1 MKTIIFTILVPALIA
16 MSSSANSADMPAWD
30 AQLKSL
36 MASFKVANKQEVYSK
51 EKVGTARTAAAQA
64 SSSAAIELR
73 TNESVRE
80 IVENYGPASQ
90 LVDPCYQV
98 ALATTVA
105 DTKGKTD
112 DNAQR
117 AIAHIY
123 SIADNGTT
131 SSGGISG
138 VFGWTK
144 KVSGYTYGSDVATR
158 TNRHLNRYCSVSE
171 SLAGYCTLNAN
182 GMQGAD
188 SDFSVHIAPGKTFG
202 WDQTEAATDFI
213 KTIAPVRAIPKSK
226 DCSTPDCL
234 SVLAER
240 RKQEAYMSMSRYSM
254 VRFVESRS
262 TQSTGDAKKA
272 LGSN

>member
-1 MKTIIFTILVPALIA
+1 MKTIFFTPLVSALIVL
-16 MSSSANSADMPAWD
+16 SSNTNGAGMPAWD
-30 AQLKSL
+30 AQLESL
-36 MASFKVANKQEVYSK
+36 MTSFKVANKQEVYSK

-73 TNESVRE
+73 TKESVRE
-80 IVENYGPASQ
+80 IVENFGPDSQ
-90 LVDPCYQV
+90 LIDPCYQV
-98 ALATTVA
+98 GMATTAA

-117 AIAHIY
+117 AIARIY
-123 SIADNGTT
+123 STADNGTT
-131 SSGGISG
+131 SLGGISG
-138 VFGWTK
+138 VFGGTK
-144 KVSGYTYGSDVATR
+144 KVSSYTYGSDVATR

-171 SLAGYCTLNAN
+171 SLAGYCILNAN

-188 SDFSVHIAPGKTFG
+188 SDFSVHFAPGKTFG

-226 DCSTPDCL
+226 GCSTPDCL
-234 SVLAER
+234 SLLAER

-262 TQSTGDAKKA
+262 TQSAGDAKKA
-272 LGSN
+272 LGNH